1 MQVLHKIPV
10 FLRCRNCSSNCLLS
24 KFTAVG
30 KFMDMHVFTP
40 FSTVLL
46 WSFSKSTKKER
57 KHSFLAPHHFLCFL
71 VFILFPAFLLV
82 YNQSKVVLVFPP
94 SASLNIK
101 KHQKTILCFLMS
113 FLSFQANAWT
123 NITEARTDFFG
134 AFRTICFQI
143 PDHFEMKFLIQDIPR
158 MKLFTHLSWH

>member
-1 MQVLHKIPV
+1 MTCIFNICFECRFFTKSLYSCVAGIVPSIASPEQILSSRQIHGYARFHSFLHCPSLIIFQK
-10 FLRCRNCSSNCLLS
+10 
-24 KFTAVG
+24 
-30 KFMDMHVFTP
+30 H
-40 FSTVLL
+40 
-46 WSFSKSTKKER
+46 KKER

-113 FLSFQANAWT
+113 FLSFQANA
-123 NITEARTDFFG
+123 
-134 AFRTICFQI
+134 
-143 PDHFEMKFLIQDIPR
+143 
-158 MKLFTHLSWH
+158 